1 MKYGAKGEK
10 TYLSAILNLKG
21 RDIVSSQL
29 VRQPLLR
36 FFSKVT
42 LTPSKLHLRMVNY
55 YLEVQTMSKT
65 ILIIEDEEAIQSVV
79 KAFLEDEG
87 YNVVLASDGLE
98 GMEKFH
104 EHRPDLILLDLMLP
118 KMNGFSV
125 CEAIRKESQV
135 PIIMLTALD
144 DDASQMKGFDAL
156 ADDYITKPF
165 SMPVVMK
172 HIEAVLRRAE
182 QGGAAPNN
190 VIRYKEITVDTDSLT
205 VLVGTESVSLTTRE
219 FEILKLLLEN
229 QGRVVSRER
238 LLDTVWGYD
247 YIGDEKI
254 VNTHIKNIRKKLGMD
269 YIETMRGAGYKIEK
283 ED

>member
-1 MKYGAKGEK
+1 MA
-10 TYLSAILNLKG
+10 
-21 RDIVSSQL
+21 
-29 VRQPLLR
+29 
-36 FFSKVT
+36 
-42 LTPSKLHLRMVNY
+42 
-55 YLEVQTMSKT
+55 KT
-65 ILIIEDEEAIQSVV
+65 ILIIEDEEAIQGVV

-98 GMEKFH
+98 GMEKFREYH
-104 EHRPDLILLDLMLP
+104 PDLILLDLMLP

-144 DDASQMKGFDAL
+144 DDDSQMKGFDAL

-182 QGGAAPNN
+182 QGGAAPNT

-254 VNTHIKNIRKKLGMD
+254 VNTHIKNIRKKLGVD

-283 ED
+283 EY